1 MAGVLFATASS
12 GWTVRNVIAHLNFHQ
27 PQPATQPT
35 LLRRWYKQ
43 LVQRWHHA
51 LRHRDETGLR
61 ESVYAWSFYIR
72 QQRLP
77 ADIHRAYHNFLAIPQ
92 ALRISVDELAQ
103 RCASHPHPD
112 GLVLTLGSLLARQAL
127 TPDQARHLTAQ
138 LQGHMG
144 ETGLLLALR
153 RLLETVG
160 DTGSVLMNS
169 LDQSLRASPL
179 LKAFIA
185 GACTPT
191 RGTKTLD
198 G

>member
-1 MAGVLFATASS
+1 MVRVLFATASS
-12 GWTVRNVIAHLNFHQ
+12 GWTVRNAVAYLNFHQ
-27 PQPATQPT
+27 PSPATRPT
-35 LLRRWYKQ
+35 LLRRWYQQ
-43 LVQRWHHA
+43 LIQRWHHA
-51 LRHRDETGLR
+51 LRHRNETALR
-61 ESVYAWSFYIR
+61 ECIYAWSFYIH

-92 ALRISVDELAQ
+92 ALRISVDDLAQ

-127 TPDQARHLTAQ
+127 TSTQASDLTAQ
-138 LQGHMG
+138 LQGQMDH
-144 ETGLLLALR
+144 TGFLLALR

-160 DTGSVLMNS
+160 DAGSVLMNS

-185 GACTPT
+185 GTSTPK
-191 RGTKTLD
+191 RYTKTPD
-198 G
+198 D